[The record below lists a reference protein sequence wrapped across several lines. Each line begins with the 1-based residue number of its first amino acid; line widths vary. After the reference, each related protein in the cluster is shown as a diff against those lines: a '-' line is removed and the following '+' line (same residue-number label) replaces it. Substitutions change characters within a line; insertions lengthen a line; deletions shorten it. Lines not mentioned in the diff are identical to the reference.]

1 MKFLRQIAYIALD
14 SKTIKLNQNQH
25 GDFHRFHFSEDS
37 VKTKMD
43 LKLVSRPYFLYNFFD
58 KNIQDCVYLQRF
70 LVKSSYSFMLKHL
83 MASRNLR
90 S

>member
-14 SKTIKLNQNQH
+14 SKTIKLGQNQH

-43 LKLVSRPYFLYNFFD
+43 LKLVSRPYFLYNFLIKIYKTVFIS
-58 KNIQDCVYLQRF
+58 KVF
-70 LVKSSYSFMLKHL
+70 
-83 MASRNLR
+83 
-90 S
+90 